1 MKHFLPVI
9 VFTLFSAFLFQSCG
23 KETIPKKFTVRL
35 DRTFEVP
42 AGLNYIDAHY
52 FVLDEIPTF
61 YDQIIGQ
68 QNVPAGAKITLV
80 PERASITSLFNDI
93 DFDFIDKV
101 AIRIYTNNNPKDKPE
116 AFYIEYI
123 PNSVDNEL
131 QLIPTS
137 FDAKPFLEYGIVNAE
152 IRFFFKR
159 TTPQSMNLRIVM
171 DFRGNYWIIDSPDSI
186 QNILEK

>member
-1 MKHFLPVI
+1 MKHFLPVF

-171 DFRGNYWIIDSPDSI
+171 DFRGNY
-186 QNILEK
+186 